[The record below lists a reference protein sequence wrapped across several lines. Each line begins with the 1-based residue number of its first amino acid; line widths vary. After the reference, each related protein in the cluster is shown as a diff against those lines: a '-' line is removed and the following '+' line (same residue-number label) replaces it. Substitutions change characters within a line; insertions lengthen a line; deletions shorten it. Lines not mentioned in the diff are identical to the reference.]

1 MLEPWIIEQIRR
13 REEEERRRHERPRL
27 EIPLRDERRR
37 PEPEDEGEP
46 AGEEDRDAPQRGVVI
61 IEM

>member
-1 MLEPWIIEQIRR
+1 VLEPWIIEQIRR

-27 EIPLRDERRR
+27 EIPLRDEHRR
-37 PEPEDEGEP
+37 PEPEDEGDP
-46 AGEEDRDAPQRGVVI
+46 EEDHDAPQRGVVI